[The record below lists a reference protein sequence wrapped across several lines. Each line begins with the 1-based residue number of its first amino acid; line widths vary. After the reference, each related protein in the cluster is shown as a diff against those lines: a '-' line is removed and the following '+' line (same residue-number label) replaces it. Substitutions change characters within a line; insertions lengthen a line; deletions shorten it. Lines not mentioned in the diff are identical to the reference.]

1 MPQDNSFAKARN
13 VGALNGLNVFRD
25 SVGRK
30 DKNDF
35 YTFTL
40 NRSSSFSLNL
50 SQLKADVNV
59 ALIQGGQ
66 TILKSARSGKKS
78 EAIATTLLAGTYHV
92 RVYPGRNDSK
102 YRLKLS
108 ASPIAS
114 AVDSPLPAPSPV
126 DFPLP
131 APSLSE
137 VGSDTPPIVSA
148 FTSRLL
154 STSASEIGSIDPTT
168 GIFSPLANASTSYND
183 IASAPNGDLFGVS
196 LNSLYKVDPATGNS
210 SRIGSLG
217 ISTKMESLAFTSSGN
232 LYAAGNAGF
241 YSINTETGAASLVAN
256 IPGFKSSGDLLYDDA
271 SGRFLAT
278 SDAPYPT
285 KDFLYSIGL
294 SGDATVIG
302 NVGFDSVWG
311 LAIANG
317 TLYGYT
323 SNRLQII
330 INPTTGIGT
339 FDRAV
344 TGTASQ
350 IYGAT

>member
-1 MPQDNSFAKARN
+1 MPQDNSLAKARN
-13 VGALNGLNVFRD
+13 VGALNGLTVFRD

-66 TILKSARSGKKS
+66 TILKSAKSGQKS
-78 EAIATTLLAGTYHV
+78 EAIATTLSAGTYHI
-92 RVYPGRNDSK
+92 RVYPGRSDSK

-108 ASPIAS
+108 ALPIAS
-114 AVDSPLPAPSPV
+114 ADDLPLPSPN
-126 DFPLP
+126 PP
-131 APSLSE
+131 E
-137 VGSDTPPIVSA
+137 GGSGTPPVVPA

-196 LNSLYKVDPATGNS
+196 FNSLYKVDPTTGNS

-217 ISTKMESLAFTSSGN
+217 ISTKVESLAFTSSGN
-232 LYAAGNAGF
+232 LYAAGNSEF
-241 YSINTETGAASLVAN
+241 YSINTATGAASLVSN

-278 SDAPYPT
+278 SDAPYPI
-285 KDFLYSIGL
+285 KDSLYSIGL

-330 INPTTGIGT
+330 INPTTGVGKL
-339 FDRAV
+339 DRAV
-344 TGTASQ
+344 TGTTSQ

>member
-1 MPQDNSFAKARN
+1 MAQDNSFTKARN

-25 SVGRK
+25 AVGRK

-40 NRSSSFSLNL
+40 NRSSNFSLNL
-50 SQLKADVNV
+50 SQLKSNVNV

-66 TILKSARSGKKS
+66 TILKSARAGKQS
-78 EAIATTLLAGTYHV
+78 EAIATTLLPGTYYV

-108 ASPIAS
+108 TSPVILAF
-114 AVDSPLPAPSPV
+114 DSPLPAPVP
-126 DFPLP
+126 P
-131 APSLSE
+131 E

-148 FTSRLL
+148 FASRLL

-196 LNSLYKVDPATGNS
+196 FNSLYKVDPATGNS

-217 ISTKMESLAFTSSGN
+217 TSTRMESLAFTSSGN
-232 LYAAGNAGF
+232 LYAAGNSEF
-241 YSINTETGAASLVAN
+241 YSINTDTGAASLVAN
-256 IPGFKSSGDLLYDDA
+256 ISGFKSSGDLLYDDA

-278 SDAPYPT
+278 SDAPYPI
-285 KDFLYSIGL
+285 KDSLYSIGL
-294 SGDATVIG
+294 NGDATVIG
-302 NVGFDSVWG
+302 NIGFDSVWG

-339 FDRAV
+339 FDRLV

-350 IYGAT
+350 IYGAA

>member
-13 VGALNGLNVFRD
+13 VGALSGLTVFRD

-66 TILKSARSGKKS
+66 TILKSAKSGQKS
-78 EAIATTLLAGTYHV
+78 EAIATTLSPGTYHI

-108 ASPIAS
+108 ASPVIS
-114 AVDSPLPAPSPV
+114 ESNLPTDP
-126 DFPLP
+126 
-131 APSLSE
+131 LSE
-137 VGSDTPPIVSA
+137 GGSVPFPPIPDA
-148 FTSRLL
+148 TFPLL
-154 STSASEIGSIDPTT
+154 STSASEIGTIDPTT
-168 GIFSPLANASTSYND
+168 GIFSPLANVSTSYND
-183 IASAPNGDLFGVS
+183 IAAAPNGDLFGVS
-196 LNSLYKVDPATGNS
+196 SNSLYRIDPTTGVS
-210 SRIGSLG
+210 SFIGSLG
-217 ISTKMESLAFTSSGN
+217 ASVKIESLGFTSSNN
-232 LYAAGNAGF
+232 LYAAGGSGF
-241 YSINTETGAASLVAN
+241 YSINTTTGAASFVAN
-256 IPGFKSSGDLLYDDA
+256 IPGFKSSGDLLYDNA
-271 SGRFLAT
+271 SDRFLAT
-278 SDAPYPT
+278 SDAPFPT
-285 KDFLYSIGL
+285 KDSLYSIGL
-294 SGDATVIG
+294 GGDATVLG

-330 INPTTGIGT
+330 INPTTGVGK

-344 TGTASQ
+344 TGTTSQ

>member
-1 MPQDNSFAKARN
+1 MSQDNNFAKARN

-40 NRSSSFSLNL
+40 NRSSNFSLNL
-50 SQLKADVNV
+50 SQLKSDVNV

-78 EAIATTLLAGTYHV
+78 EAIATTLSPGTYHV
-92 RVYPGRNDSK
+92 RVYPGRSDSK

-108 ASPIAS
+108 ASPVVSIVS
-114 AVDSPLPAPSPV
+114 TGDSPLPDPSP
-126 DFPLP
+126 
-131 APSLSE
+131 SGG
-137 VGSDTPPIVSA
+137 GSDTPPIVST
-148 FTSRLL
+148 FTTRLL

-168 GIFSPLANASTSYND
+168 GVFSPLANTSTSYND

-196 LNSLYKVDPATGNS
+196 FNSLYKVDPVTGTS
-210 SRIGSLG
+210 SRVGSLG
-217 ISTKMESLAFTSSGN
+217 TSTKMESLAFTSSGN
-232 LYAAGNAGF
+232 LYAAGNSEF

-256 IPGFKSSGDLLYDDA
+256 IPGFDSSGDLLYDDA

-285 KDFLYSIGL
+285 KDFLYSIGIN
-294 SGDATVIG
+294 GDATLVG
-302 NVGFDSVWG
+302 NVGFYDVWG

-330 INPTTGIGT
+330 INPTTGVGT

>member
-13 VGALNGLNVFRD
+13 VGALGGLTVFRD

-40 NRSSSFSLNL
+40 DRSSSFSLNL

-66 TILKSARSGKKS
+66 TILKSAKSGQKS
-78 EAIATTLLAGTYHV
+78 EAIATTLLAGTYHI

-108 ASPIAS
+108 ASPIVS
-114 AVDSPLPAPSPV
+114 DSDLPLPAPNP
-126 DFPLP
+126 P
-131 APSLSE
+131 E
-137 VGSDTPPIVSA
+137 VGSEPSPTGSA

-168 GIFSPLANASTSYND
+168 GIFSPLANTSRSYND
-183 IASAPNGDLFGVS
+183 IAFAPNGDLFGVS
-196 LNSLYKVDPATGNS
+196 FNSLYRVDPVTGTS

-217 ISTKMESLAFTSSGN
+217 IATRMESLAFTSSGK
-232 LYAAGNAGF
+232 LYAAGNSEF
-241 YSINTETGAASLVAN
+241 YAVDTVTGTASLVAN

-278 SDAPYPT
+278 SDAPYPI
-285 KDFLYSIGL
+285 KDSLYSIGL
-294 SGDATVIG
+294 SGDATLIG
-302 NVGFDSVWG
+302 NVGFDSIWG

-317 TLYGYT
+317 NLYGYT

-330 INPTTGIGT
+330 IDPVTGVGK

-344 TGTASQ
+344 TGTTSQ

>member
-1 MPQDNSFAKARN
+1 MSQDNSFAKARN
-13 VGALNGLNVFRD
+13 VGALSGLNVFRD

-40 NRSSSFSLNL
+40 NRSSDFSLNL
-50 SQLKADVNV
+50 SQLKSDVNV
-59 ALIQGGQ
+59 ALIQGGR
-66 TILKSARSGKKS
+66 TILKSAKSGKRS
-78 EAIATTLLAGTYHV
+78 EAIATTLSAGTYYV

-102 YRLKLS
+102 YRLKLC
-108 ASPIAS
+108 ASPIVS
-114 AVDSPLPAPSPV
+114 AFDSPLPVSS
-126 DFPLP
+126 LP
-131 APSLSE
+131 E
-137 VGSDTPPIVSA
+137 VGSDTPPVVSA

-168 GIFSPLANASTSYND
+168 GIFSPFANTSTSYND
-183 IASAPNGDLFGVS
+183 IAFAPNGDLFGVS
-196 LNSLYKVDPATGNS
+196 FNSLYKVDPATGTS
-210 SRIGSLG
+210 SRVGSLG
-217 ISTKMESLAFTSSGN
+217 TSTKMESLAFTSSGN
-232 LYAAGNAGF
+232 LYAAGNSEF
-241 YSINTETGAASLVAN
+241 YLINTATGAASLVAN
-256 IPGFKSSGDLLYDDA
+256 IPGFDSSGDLLYDDV

-278 SDAPYPT
+278 SDAPFPI
-285 KDFLYSIGL
+285 KDSLYSIGL
-294 SGDATVIG
+294 NGDATVIG

-330 INPTTGIGT
+330 INPTTGVGT
-339 FDRAV
+339 FDRVV
-344 TGTASQ
+344 TGTANQ

>member
-13 VGALNGLNVFRD
+13 VGALSGLTVFRD

-59 ALIQGGQ
+59 ALIQGDQ
-66 TILKSARSGKKS
+66 TILKSARAGNKS
-78 EAIATTLLAGTYHV
+78 EAIATTLSAGTYHI

-108 ASPIAS
+108 ASPIVS
-114 AVDSPLPAPSPV
+114 AIDSPLPNPSP
-126 DFPLP
+126 
-131 APSLSE
+131 SE
-137 VGSDTPPIVSA
+137 VGSDPPPIVPV

-154 STSASEIGSIDPTT
+154 STSTSEIGTIDPTT
-168 GIFSPLANASTSYND
+168 GVFSPLANASISYND
-183 IASAPNGDLFGVS
+183 IAFAPNGDLFGVS
-196 LNSLYKVDPATGNS
+196 FNSLYKVDPATGNS
-210 SRIGSLG
+210 SWIGSLG
-217 ISTKMESLAFTSSGN
+217 TSTNLKSLAFTSSGN
-232 LYAAGNAGF
+232 LYAAGNSEF
-241 YSINTETGAASLVAN
+241 YSINTNTGAASLVAN
-256 IPGFKSSGDLLYDDA
+256 ISGFKSSGDLLYDDA

-278 SDAPYPT
+278 SDAPYPI
-285 KDFLYSIGL
+285 KDSLYSIGL

-302 NVGFDSVWG
+302 DVGFNSVWG
-311 LAIANG
+311 LAVANG

-330 INPTTGIGT
+330 INPTTGVGK
-339 FDRAV
+339 FDRVV
-344 TGTASQ
+344 TGTTSQ

>member
-1 MPQDNSFAKARN
+1 MPQDNSLAKARN

-30 DKNDF
+30 DKSDF

-66 TILKSARSGKKS
+66 TIIKSAKSGKKA
-78 EAIATTLLAGTYHV
+78 EAIATTLSAGTYHI
-92 RVYPGRNDSK
+92 RVYPGHNDSK

-108 ASPIAS
+108 ASPIVS
-114 AVDSPLPAPSPV
+114 TVEPPLPDPSP
-126 DFPLP
+126 
-131 APSLSE
+131 SE
-137 VGSDTPPIVSA
+137 VGSDTPPIVPA

-154 STSASEIGSIDPTT
+154 STSASEIGTIDPTT
-168 GIFSPLANASTSYND
+168 GIFSLLGNASTSYND

-196 LNSLYKVDPATGNS
+196 FNSLYKVDPATGTS
-210 SRIGSLG
+210 SRVGSLG

-232 LYAAGNAGF
+232 LYAAGNSEF
-241 YSINTETGAASLVAN
+241 YSINTATGAASLVAN
-256 IPGFKSSGDLLYDDA
+256 IPGFKSSGDLLYDNA

-285 KDFLYSIGL
+285 KDSLYSIGPN
-294 SGDATVIG
+294 GDATVIG

-330 INPTTGIGT
+330 IDPVTGVGT
-339 FDRAV
+339 FDRSV
-344 TGTASQ
+344 TGTTSQ